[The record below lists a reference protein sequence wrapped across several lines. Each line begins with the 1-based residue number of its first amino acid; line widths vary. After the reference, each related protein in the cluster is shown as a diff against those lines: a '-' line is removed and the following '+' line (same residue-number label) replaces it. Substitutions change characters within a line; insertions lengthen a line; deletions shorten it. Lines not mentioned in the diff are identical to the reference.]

1 MLERILYV
9 RTDAARSLAIS
20 VRKLDSL
27 ISTKKIKAVKVGRR
41 TLIASAELK
50 RFAKRGAV

>member
-1 MLERILYV
+1 MSPLLYG
-9 RTDAARSLAIS
+9 RADAARCLAIS
-20 VRKLDSL
+20 VRKLDLL

-50 RFAKRGAV
+50 RFAQRGTA